1 MIELEVKLGPKTG
14 LETVQNEKHAVVEV
28 APPDDSNQA
37 PLVRV
42 TAEVSHH
49 SSVCSGTPK
58 ANFGSQGVWWWGKQ
72 TAHFRSQGKGAGV
85 RRGTKFAPALL
96 EQPPI
101 ANA

>member
-42 TAEVSHH
+42 TL
-49 SSVCSGTPK
+49 
-58 ANFGSQGVWWWGKQ
+58 WG
-72 TAHFRSQGKGAGV
+72 RSTL
-85 RRGTKFAPALL
+85 R
-96 EQPPI
+96 
-101 ANA
+101 